1 MKVFALIFAI
11 LLMSACTSIK
21 PNNPPLLSP
30 FGDGSQWVLRE
41 DMIFEVVLNEEI
53 RASIR
58 VPKGFVTDLA
68 STPRRVWALYPP
80 FGKYLS
86 ASIVHDYLYWT
97 QVCDR
102 DQADKIFYQAMK
114 QSQVDM
120 ATQAIFLMILKS
132 QGLPAW
138 QQNQQE
144 KSDGLVRIVPDEY
157 LDPDN
162 QHFTRTTSW
171 RDLRADLLSR
181 GVDETLPA
189 KSDNTDQTCA
199 ILSGQARVKSRQYTL
214 GTGISL

>member
-1 MKVFALIFAI
+1 MKLIAFLFLAMI
-11 LLMSACTSIK
+11 VSGCTSIK
-21 PNNPPLLSP
+21 ANSPPLLSP

-41 DMIFEVVLNEEI
+41 DMIFEMVLDNDSS
-53 RASIR
+53 ASIR

-86 ASIVHDYLYWT
+86 ASIVHDYLYWS
-97 QVCDR
+97 QLCDR
-102 DQADKIFYQAMK
+102 NQADEIFYQAMK

-144 KSDGLVRIVPDEY
+144 KNEGLVRIVPDQY
-157 LDPDN
+157 LDSDN
-162 QHFTRTTSW
+162 PFFTRNTHW
-171 RDLRADLLSR
+171 QDLRVAMLSQ
-181 GVDETLPA
+181 GITESIPD
-189 KSDNTDQTCA
+189 KSESTHQTCA
-199 ILSGQARVKSRQYTL
+199 ILSGEEPSKL
-214 GTGISL
+214 GKATIITGL

>member
-1 MKVFALIFAI
+1 MKLIALIFMAI
-11 LLMSACTSIK
+11 LVSGCSSIK
-21 PNNPPLLSP
+21 PNSPALLSP

-41 DMIFEVVLNEEI
+41 DMIFEMVLDDDS

-86 ASIVHDYLYWT
+86 ASIVHDYLYWS
-97 QVCDR
+97 QLCER

-144 KSDGLVRIVPDEY
+144 KSEGLVRIVPEDY
-157 LDPDN
+157 LDPNN
-162 QHFTRTTSW
+162 QLFTRNTHW
-171 RDLRADLLSR
+171 QDLRVAMLSQ
-181 GVDETLPA
+181 GITENIPD
-189 KSDNTDQTCA
+189 KSESSHQTCA
-199 ILSGQARVKSRQYTL
+199 ILSGDEIGKPGNTTIL
-214 GTGISL
+214 TNL

>member
-1 MKVFALIFAI
+1 MKVFVLIFAT
-11 LLMSACTSIK
+11 LLMGACASIK
-21 PNNPPLLSP
+21 PNNPPMLSP

-41 DMIFEVVLNEEI
+41 DMKFEMVLNEGT
-53 RASIR
+53 RASIT

-97 QVCDR
+97 QVCER

-144 KSDGLVRIVPDEY
+144 KSEGLVRIVPDEY
-157 LDPDN
+157 LDPNN
-162 QHFTRTTSW
+162 QFFTRNTHW
-171 RDLRADLLSR
+171 QDLRVAMLSQ
-181 GVDETLPA
+181 GITENIPD
-189 KSDNTDQTCA
+189 KSESSHQTCA
-199 ILSGQARVKSRQYTL
+199 ILSGDEIGKPGNTTIL
-214 GTGISL
+214 TNL